1 MLEAQMTVKNSK
13 QVMIFMSPE
22 LLKKVEKFW
31 RMNGFPNR
39 SKGIINLI
47 EKALREESEKEKG
60 A

>member
-1 MLEAQMTVKNSK
+1 MREAQMTVKNSK
-13 QVMIFMSPE
+13 QIMIFMSPE
-22 LLKKVEKFW
+22 LLEKVEQFW

-60 A
+60 D